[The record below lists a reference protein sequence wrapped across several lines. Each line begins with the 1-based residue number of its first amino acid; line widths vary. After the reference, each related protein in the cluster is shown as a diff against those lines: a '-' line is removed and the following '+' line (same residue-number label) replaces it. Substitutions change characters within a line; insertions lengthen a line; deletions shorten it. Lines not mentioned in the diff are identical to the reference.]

1 MLLECDKKIN
11 SSSPMDD
18 WNPMLEDYQ
27 NRDNDKYLKTQLF
40 VCNLPPALSE
50 KGLRNLFSSYGKI
63 TRVCIPSTRSGDQRF
78 GFVGFSSHN
87 EAETALNKMDKAKV
101 GKFELHVRFA
111 KVKNKNTTKKEEK
124 EVHLRIS
131 LETKLAAVKLKIN
144 EHMISY
150 NEISKNY
157 NIARSNSKLKAG
169 TSSSLIVNENTSVSF
184 FNQKSKKVSNSY
196 EVFDEVTTKSKKD
209 QVEKCQ
215 FLKTINIQEIPE
227 CFEAKISHFISF
239 DIFYLHILN
248 DNCERFLTHN
258 KNLQLFCLNSN
269 IVKLKYFSLGAAC
282 LVKNP
287 SDKVW
292 YRAVIRKI
300 NKLKVKLVLV
310 DSGAQIEE
318 KTTEI
323 YELPIEYFE
332 FCPQA
337 VSCQLDSA
345 VVNDTD
351 KNLKKYFD
359 KIHNKK
365 LLIQVKQRLND
376 KIVVEVLKIQKLVE
390 NKYNDQKSCLF
401 KDEYLTKATK
411 EKIVC
416 LSSPK
421 ALKSVKN
428 KTNIGILS
436 AVSLSESQS
445 NLVMISHVNSP
456 SDFYIQVVEKNMGLI
471 DQQDKMLKYFNVER
485 NLLQSVE
492 LGCLCV
498 IKYKVDNAWYRAK
511 VLEIF
516 DSRITIQF
524 IDYGNTESVMRQ
536 DLLDLPEFFREQ
548 PVHAIKAS
556 LADCYPMSN
565 NIWCKKSIEFVK
577 QYVFIHKKVKI
588 INKSLSCLNVDV
600 FVDVNTTLKK
610 LLLNF
615 GLATTKKVS
624 KGLPCTYASLSL
636 KQTQAN

>member
-1 MLLECDKKIN
+1 MLLELDKKIN
-11 SSSPMDD
+11 SSCSMDD

-87 EAETALNKMDKAKV
+87 EAETALNKMDKAKI

-111 KVKNKNTTKKEEK
+111 KVRNKNTTKKEEK
-124 EVHLRIS
+124 KVHLKIS

-157 NIARSNSKLKAG
+157 NISRSNLKLKTG

-184 FNQKSKKVSNSY
+184 CNQKSNTVSNSY
-196 EVFDEVTTKSKKD
+196 EVFDENPTKSKID
-209 QVEKCQ
+209 QVDKCQ
-215 FLKTINIQEIPE
+215 FLKTMNIQEIPE
-227 CFEAKISHFISF
+227 CFEAKISHFISYE
-239 DIFYLHILN
+239 IFYLHILN
-248 DNCERFLTHN
+248 DNYERFLTYN
-258 KNLQLFCLNSN
+258 KNLQLFCSNNN

-292 YRAVIRKI
+292 YRAVIKKI

-323 YELPIEYFE
+323 YKLPIEYFE

-345 VVNDTD
+345 ITNNAD
-351 KNLKKYFD
+351 KNLRTCFD
-359 KIHNKK
+359 NIHNKK
-365 LLIQVKQRLND
+365 LLIQVKQKLKD
-376 KIVVEVLKIQKLVE
+376 KVIVEILKVQKFVE

-401 KDEYLTKATK
+401 KDECLTKAIK

-416 LSSPK
+416 LNSPK
-421 ALKSVKN
+421 SLKSVKN
-428 KTNIGILS
+428 KTNTGILS

-456 SDFYIQVVEKNMGLI
+456 SDFYIQVVEKNMGLL
-471 DQQDKMLKYFNVER
+471 DQQDKMMKYFNVKR
-485 NLLQSVE
+485 SLLQSVE

-511 VLEIF
+511 VLEII
-516 DSRITIQF
+516 DSRIIIQF

-536 DLLDLPEFFREQ
+536 DLLDLPEFFRKQ
-548 PVHAIKAS
+548 PMHAIKAS

-565 NIWCKKSIEFVK
+565 NIWCKKSIDFVK
-577 QYVFIHKKVKI
+577 QYVSIHKRVKI
-588 INKSLSCLNVDV
+588 INKSLSCLSIDV
-600 FVDVNTTLKK
+600 FVDGNTTLKK

-624 KGLPCTYASLSL
+624 ERL
-636 KQTQAN
+636 